1 MARATPEQYES
12 WIKLATRAS
21 IAVATLLIIT
31 KLMAWLMSGSASLLG
46 SLTDS
51 LMDAAA
57 SLINFYA
64 LRVALRPAD
73 DHHRWG
79 HGKAEPL
86 ATLVQAGFILGSALL
101 LLFAGTERLI
111 SPVPPSATGWGV
123 GVSIFAIVATLA
135 LLTIQKKA
143 VAATGSTAIAA
154 DALHY
159 RSDLLMNVAV
169 IIALIMA
176 AYGFWWVDG
185 AAAVG
190 IAFYIGFGAW
200 GLGKEAVNLLLDRE
214 ADAEVQQQV
223 QALILAD
230 DNVLGLHD
238 FRTRMAGNTLFVQMH
253 IDLDSNLSLLKAHD
267 IAHAVEDR
275 IQSQFPGADVI
286 VHQDP
291 HTVEA

>member
-1 MARATPEQYES
+1 MARATPEQYQY

-21 IAVATLLIIT
+21 IATAVLLIVT
-31 KLMAWLMSGSASLLG
+31 KLAAWLLSGSASLLG

-64 LRVALRPAD
+64 LRVALMPAD
-73 DHHRWG
+73 EHHRWG

-101 LLFAGTERLI
+101 LLFAGIDRTI
-111 SPVPPSATGWGV
+111 TPIPPSATGWGV
-123 GVSIFAIVATLA
+123 GVSVFAIAATLA
-135 LLTIQKKA
+135 LLAVQKRA

-169 IIALIMA
+169 IVALVMS

-185 AAAVG
+185 VAAIG
-190 IAFYIGFGAW
+190 IAFYIAHGAW
-200 GLGKEAVNLLLDRE
+200 QLGNEAVQLLLDRE
-214 ADAEVQQQV
+214 AEPEVQQQV
-223 QALILAD
+223 RELALAD
-230 DNVLGLHD
+230 ARLQGVHD
-238 FRTRMAGNTLFVQMH
+238 LRTRLSGNMLFVQMH
-253 IDLDSNLSLLKAHD
+253 LDIDGQLTLHD
-267 IAHAVEDR
+267 AHAIGDGVEQR
-275 IQSQFPGADVI
+275 IKEAFPGSDVI

-291 HTVEA
+291 V